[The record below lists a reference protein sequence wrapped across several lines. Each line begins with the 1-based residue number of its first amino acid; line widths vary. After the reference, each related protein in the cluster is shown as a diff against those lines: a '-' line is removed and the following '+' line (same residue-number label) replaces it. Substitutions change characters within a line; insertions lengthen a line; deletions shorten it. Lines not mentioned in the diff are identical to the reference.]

1 MDIHRLKYKDIKY
14 LTHSRVHYLWA
25 INELNEKKGYARA
38 TDVASLLGI
47 SRSAV
52 SIALGHLKALKLV
65 IEKLPEHTLK
75 LTVLGKR
82 HLNNID
88 NNFIILSR
96 FFKSFLN
103 LDEEIATKQACLI
116 EHLLLEEVAKK
127 INQIIDT
134 PPNISLEKVTVS
146 MPKSTKKL
154 EENTYD

>member
-1 MDIHRLKYKDIKY
+1 MDIHRLKYKDIQY

-25 INELNEKKGYARA
+25 INELNRKKGYARA

-52 SIALGHLKALKLV
+52 SIALGHLKDLKLV
-65 IEKLPEHTLK
+65 TEKLPEHTLK
-75 LTVLGKR
+75 LTITGKR

-88 NNFIILSR
+88 NNFVILSR

-116 EHLLLEEVAKK
+116 EHLLLEEVAKR

-134 PPNISLEKVTVS
+134 STNDSLGKTNIP
-146 MPKSTKKL
+146 MPKSIKKL
-154 EENTYD
+154 EESTYD

>member
-1 MDIHRLKYKDIKY
+1 MNIHRLKYKNIKH

-38 TDVASLLGI
+38 TDVASLLGV

-52 SIALGHLKALKLV
+52 STALGHLKALKLV
-65 IEKLPEHTLK
+65 IEKLPEHSLK
-75 LTVLGKR
+75 LTILGKR

-88 NNFIILSR
+88 NNFVILSR
-96 FFKSFLN
+96 FLKSFLN
-103 LDEEIATKQACLI
+103 LDEETATKQACLI

-134 PPNISLEKVTVS
+134 PPNFSPEKTNIS
-146 MPKSTKKL
+146 MPKSIKKT
-154 EENTYD
+154 EETIYD